1 MQEMMECY
9 KSENYLAFYIKGRGG
24 WESHTNG
31 IGIRRKNG
39 HGNGKQI
46 ITFGNGC
53 GLSKLALERWAG
65 RVLKRLDDG
74 SKEDEAKLW
83 ILAKMR
89 EFRS

>member
-1 MQEMMECY
+1 MQEMIEY
-9 KSENYLAFYIKGRGG
+9 YRSENYIAFYIKGRGG
-24 WESHTNG
+24 EGHH

-39 HGNGKQI
+39 HANGKQI
-46 ITFGNGC
+46 ITFGNGS

-83 ILAKMR
+83 IHAKMS